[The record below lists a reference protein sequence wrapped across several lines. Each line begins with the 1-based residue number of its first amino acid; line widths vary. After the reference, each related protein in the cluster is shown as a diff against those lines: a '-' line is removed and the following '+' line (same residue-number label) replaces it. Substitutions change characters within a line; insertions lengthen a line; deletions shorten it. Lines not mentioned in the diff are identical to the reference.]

1 MKNLSIRT
9 AGRSLCLC
17 LTAITFLILG
27 QGAACADEVTI
38 SGSTTGNASGV
49 SQLTFIGSTNF
60 TVTTVL
66 GVGALSGTNNLGT
79 VFLSIGP
86 AQMVSGSFTLNITF
100 TAPNGIA
107 GGQGRSFDATVA
119 GAVSP
124 FGGIE
129 GVLIDFDN
137 APVVFTFNDGFNSGF
152 FTLALADLFLPS
164 GEGGFVTARIT
175 GSQTSI
181 PEPATLFLLG
191 TGVVGVAARA
201 RRKFQI
207 RK

>member
-17 LTAITFLILG
+17 LTALTVLIFG

-49 SQLTFIGSTNF
+49 SQLAFFGSTNF

-66 GVGALSGTNNLGT
+66 GAGALIGTNNLGT
-79 VFLSIGP
+79 VILSIGP
-86 AQMVSGSFTLNITF
+86 AQMVSGSLTVNITF

-107 GGQGRSFDATVA
+107 GGQGRSFDASVA
-119 GAVSP
+119 GTLSP

-137 APVVFTFNDGFNSGF
+137 APVVFTFNDGLNSGF

-164 GEGGFVTARIT
+164 GEGGFITARIT